1 MLFPHPSVANY
12 TFVLFD
18 PMFIKNPAIKII
30 ASSLWTSDNFDHEI
44 IMKTNDHFGHISIWD
59 DFNHETVMIT
69 SSLWTSDP
77 FDHGIVINMVGKGT
91 NEYFELDHI

>member
-1 MLFPHPSVANY
+1 MNKLIKVHRNELAPTGLCNPWSSFPC
-12 TFVLFD
+12 FKCD
-18 PMFIKNPAIKII
+18 Q
-30 ASSLWTSDNFDHEI
+30 
-44 IMKTNDHFGHISIWD
+44 
-59 DFNHETVMIT
+59 